1 MSYTLFIT
9 ITLILA
15 VIFSFAAWFN
25 TQVIIRE
32 LSDLKER
39 LHMKEEKKPPSSTMI
54 WISKK

>member
-39 LHMKEEKKPPSSTMI
+39 LHMKEEKKTSFLDHDLDQE
-54 WISKK
+54 K